1 MDPDGMPM
9 PSPISKPSELLMA
22 FEPPEAFEELAQVSS
37 VLASFVTL
45 CLTEHIYHQ
54 KAGPPRRTPE
64 YERIVPSWNIRT
76 EQDEYLEKMQAKLQ
90 NLQVKRADLKTSIAE
105 GTLSHRFRRSYRSS

>member
-45 CLTEHIYHQ
+45 CL
-54 KAGPPRRTPE
+54 
-64 YERIVPSWNIRT
+64 
-76 EQDEYLEKMQAKLQ
+76 
-90 NLQVKRADLKTSIAE
+90 
-105 GTLSHRFRRSYRSS
+105 